1 MRDRHDQ
8 TTLDQVLAAF
18 APTHTTAAYQDLRL
32 VEGGSGLIVLGEP
45 GPDPIASAARLAEV
59 ARRTRAALAEH
70 VSWVPFVDAVLVD
83 WDDHPDAGV
92 PTVAPDLLASMLA
105 ERPSLDVIAHQR
117 LRTAVEGLEPGWAV
131 LRHPDLAD
139 IEPLAEPEAPL
150 LDPDD
155 LLPRLDAA
163 ATGGRRGRWSRL
175 HLPAWGQRSVVD
187 LRAEGGAAAAPAP
200 PWPS

>member
-1 MRDRHDQ
+1 
-8 TTLDQVLAAF
+8 
-18 APTHTTAAYQDLRL
+18 
-32 VEGGSGLIVLGEP
+32 
-45 GPDPIASAARLAEV
+45 
-59 ARRTRAALAEH
+59 
-70 VSWVPFVDAVLVD
+70 
-83 WDDHPDAGV
+83 
-92 PTVAPDLLASMLA
+92 
-105 ERPSLDVIAHQR
+105 
-117 LRTAVEGLEPGWAV
+117 V

-187 LRAEGGAAAAPAP
+187 LRAGGGAAAAPAP